1 MLEKIKQMLAGK
13 EIPEELSVLYRGA
26 RDEREALILLKEAR
40 RRDESR
46 RRRAIMDLE
55 VLDRM
60 EEQLLREG
68 KEESSEPRKLSLARR
83 IKEIRWKTQ
92 EINNRVESIYNKRIR
107 VFNEHVQSLETLLE
121 LGAEELPDRKE
132 MEEAAIKASEMLEE
146 LDKTKELA
154 EGIQHTAKEPEPDE
168 EEREIMR
175 EFEAKV
181 DAEIEREEPT
191 FEEPVAEPEAK
202 QEKQEPP
209 DVEFE

>member
-1 MLEKIKQMLAGK
+1 MLEKIKALFSGK
-13 EIPEELSVLYRGA
+13 EMPEELRLLYAGA
-26 RDEREALILLKEAR
+26 KDEREALILLKEAR

-68 KEESSEPRKLSLARR
+68 REETAEAKKLSLARR
-83 IKEIRWKTQ
+83 IKEIRWKAA
-92 EINNRVESIYNKRIR
+92 EINNRVENIYNKRIR
-107 VFNEHVQSLETLLE
+107 IFNEHVQSLETLLE

-132 MEEAAIKASEMLEE
+132 MEEAAIKASTMLEE

-154 EGIQHTAKEPEPDE
+154 EGIKRTLKEPEPDD
-168 EEREIMR
+168 EEREILR
-175 EFEAKV
+175 EFEDKA
-181 DAEIEREEPT
+181 DAEIEDAEPK
-191 FEEPVAEPEAK
+191 FEESEPEPE
-202 QEKQEPP
+202 EKETP